1 MNRKPDIHQNVSP
14 GFNRKIAYL
23 EKLMVAVCEF
33 TDGPSTDFDPSHS
46 HEHEQITYVADGE
59 LIFRLEGEDYQLKK
73 GDIISVPSEK
83 EHCIKKLTSRVI
95 LIDSFSP
102 VRNDFL

>member
-1 MNRKPDIHQNVSP
+1 MKRKPDIHQNVST
-14 GFNRKIAYL
+14 GFKRTIAYL
-23 EKLMVAVCEF
+23 DNLMVAVCEF
-33 TDGPSTDFDPSHS
+33 TDGPSSDFDPAHS

-59 LIFRLEGEDYQLKK
+59 LIFRLEGEDYHLRK
-73 GDIISVPSEK
+73 GDIISVPSK
-83 EHCIKKLTSRVI
+83 KDHCIKKLTNRVI